1 MGFSEPEQVTQLKS
15 KQPIEGFVYN
25 PLFAAVLGRSFPS
38 S

>member
-1 MGFSEPEQVTQLKS
+1 MAISEPEQVTQRKS
-15 KQPIEGFVYN
+15 KQPIEGFVCN